1 MKQYRYIGKNR
12 IFKIGEM
19 LELVDDEYNNT
30 SSSLY
35 SNGTKQE
42 FLYTDKSSE
51 VEYVPDFV
59 LGSKWVSKCSI
70 TARTSGTSY
79 ITAYEGEVL
88 ELTSIWDTHI
98 LEFNHQYVLGEDEA
112 GLLLSPF
119 TSPPKKMT
127 LEEIETELGYKVR
140 LVE

>member
-12 IFKIGEM
+12 VFKIGEM
-19 LELVDDEYNNT
+19 LELVDNELNNT
-30 SSSLY
+30 FSSLY

-42 FLYTDKSSE
+42 FLYTDKSPE

-59 LGSKWVSKCSI
+59 LGSKWVAKCNI
-70 TARTSGTSY
+70 TARTSGTFY
-79 ITAYEGEVL
+79 ISVYEGEVL
-88 ELTSIWDTHI
+88 ELTSIWDTRI
-98 LEFNHQYVLGEDEA
+98 LEFNHRYVLEKDEA
-112 GLLLSPF
+112 RLLLSPF
-119 TSPPKKMT
+119 TDTPKKMT